1 MILVRAM
8 KEEIINGLVDLLN
21 EEKYENITVKSL
33 CKKCYISR
41 TTFYNYYKSIN
52 EVLTDLENKVMDDM
66 DSIYREYNYQSI
78 LDINI
83 NDPAP
88 NFYEMYKYIYN
99 HKNIF
104 KYIYGD
110 NCPKSYYKKT
120 SNSIHAK
127 LNLLFSK
134 YMEPN
139 QAKEAANIVTG
150 FVLSSGNA
158 LVEETTT
165 LTPKQMSIMLKN
177 TIADIIR
184 NKDIYFN
191 K

>member
-1 MILVRAM
+1 M
-8 KEEIINGLVDLLN
+8 KEDIINGLIELLN

-52 EVLTDLENKVMDDM
+52 EVLAEIENKVMDDM
-66 DSIYREYNYQSI
+66 DAVYREYNDQSI
-78 LDINI
+78 LDIRVD
-83 NDPAP
+83 DPAP

-99 HKNIF
+99 NKPIF

-120 SNSIHAK
+120 IASINKK
-127 LNLLFSK
+127 LNVLFSQ
-134 YMEPN
+134 YMTPN
-139 QAKEAANIVTG
+139 QTKEAANIVTG
-150 FVLSSGNA
+150 FIMSSGRDLIEDN
-158 LVEETTT
+158 TT
-165 LTPKQMSIMLKN
+165 LTPKQVSIMLKN
-177 TIADIIR
+177 TIKDFIT

>member
-1 MILVRAM
+1 M
-8 KEEIINGLVDLLN
+8 KEDIINGLIDLLN

-52 EVLTDLENKVMDDM
+52 EVLTEIENKVMDDI

-78 LDINI
+78 LDIN
-83 NDPAP
+83 NDDPSP
-88 NFYEMYKYIYN
+88 VFYEMYKYIYT
-99 HKNIF
+99 HKPIF

-110 NCPKSYYKKT
+110 NCPKSYYKKISASIYKKINVLLSQYMTTHQVKDASKIVGGFIISTGNDLIEDNT
-120 SNSIHAK
+120 S
-127 LNLLFSK
+127 
-134 YMEPN
+134 
-139 QAKEAANIVTG
+139 
-150 FVLSSGNA
+150 
-158 LVEETTT
+158 
-165 LTPKQMSIMLKN
+165 LTPIQVSIMVKN
-177 TIADIIR
+177 MIKDFIT